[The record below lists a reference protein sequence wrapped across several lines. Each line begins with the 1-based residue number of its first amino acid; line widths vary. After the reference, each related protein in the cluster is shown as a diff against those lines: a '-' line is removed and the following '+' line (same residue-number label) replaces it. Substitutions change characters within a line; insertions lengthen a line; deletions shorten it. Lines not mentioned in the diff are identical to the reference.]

1 MNLAKSNLER
11 RQIQRLLFRSRK
23 LGEDCSETEAS
34 GFFLFGVASPTQLP
48 PPVQSSPSIDYNRRV
63 LTRHEFQIEAV
74 DHRSRLDAFL
84 QKKFPHLS
92 RMYLREAVRDGL
104 CEVNGRHE
112 NRGIEL
118 RSGDF
123 VEIEIDTA
131 RHTTLLP
138 EEIPFGIVFED
149 DSMVVVEKPSGM
161 LVHPTV
167 GVRSGTLLNAL
178 AHHLN
183 TDTNDGDVFKRAG
196 LVHRLDKDTSGLV
209 VIAKT
214 HQAHR
219 VLCSHFQRK
228 WVEKRYFAVVDG
240 IVESDSGEIDAPIG
254 RFEAERVWGVR
265 DDGKPSSTRFRVVAR
280 GADCSLMELEPVTGR
295 TNQLR
300 IHLSHIGHP
309 ITGDTKYGGREFPRL
324 CLHSALLK
332 FKHPADGRVLEFQTG
347 VPADFPSV

>member
-1 MNLAKSNLER
+1 ML
-11 RQIQRLLFRSRK
+11 QRYEFQLQTEDHRTRLDDFLFR
-23 LGEDCSETEAS
+23 
-34 GFFLFGVASPTQLP
+34 
-48 PPVQSSPSIDYNRRV
+48 
-63 LTRHEFQIEAV
+63 
-74 DHRSRLDAFL
+74 
-84 QKKFPHLS
+84 KFPHLS

-112 NRGIEL
+112 NRGHEL
-118 RSGDF
+118 REGDF

-131 RHTTLLP
+131 RHTTLEP
-138 EEIPFGIVFED
+138 EDIPIEIHFED
-149 DSMVVVEKPSGM
+149 DSLMVVEKPHGM

-183 TDTNDGDVFKRAG
+183 RDLSDDDFKRAG
-196 LVHRLDKDTSGLV
+196 LIHRLDKDTSGLV

-214 HQAHR
+214 HQAHK

-228 WVEKRYFAVVDG
+228 WVEKRYFAVVVG
-240 IVESDSGEIDAPIG
+240 IVEPESGEIEAPIG
-254 RFEAERVWGVR
+254 RFEEERVWGVR
-265 DDGKPSSTRFRVVAR
+265 EDGKPSSTRFLVIAR
-280 GADCSLMELEPVTGR
+280 GARSSLLELEPVTGR

-309 ITGDTKYGGREFPRL
+309 IVGDPKYGGSAFARL

-332 FKHPADGRVLEFQTG
+332 FKHPADGRVLEIRSG
-347 VPADFPSV
+347 VPEDFCEVD